1 MEDADTKTSLFK
13 DVVKHLPPDAQK
25 RVLVYAEC
33 VEEEETSESLA
44 EMYDVK
50 DVTELVNHLAEF
62 ESGKTPYLAED
73 KLIQDYKLFWSV
85 MGKVC
90 GCERSHL
97 DEVYDGFY
105 AIQRKTEVNDANTRT

>member
-1 MEDADTKTSLFK
+1 MK
-13 DVVKHLPPDAQK
+13 DVDMTTSPFQALIKHLSADAQK
-25 RVLVYAEC
+25 RILVYAEC
-33 VEEEETSESLA
+33 VEEEETPESLA

-62 ESGKTPYLAED
+62 ESGTAYLVED
-73 KLIQDYKLFWSV
+73 KLIRDYRLFWSV

-90 GCERSHL
+90 GCERGHL

-105 AIQRKTEVNDANTRT
+105 AA